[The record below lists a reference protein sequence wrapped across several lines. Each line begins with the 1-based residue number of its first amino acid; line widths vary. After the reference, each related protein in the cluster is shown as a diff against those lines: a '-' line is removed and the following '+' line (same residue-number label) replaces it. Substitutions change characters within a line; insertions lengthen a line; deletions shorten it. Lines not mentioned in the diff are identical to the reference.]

1 MEAFSISPV
10 TASHQTAEPPGAP
23 QGTPQGPRGLGDV
36 FAALLRE
43 ATIRLDARPADLASF
58 ETRRSSGEPPR
69 KMSATEST
77 SSIDSRAVDS
87 NDRRDDAG
95 FRAHGVENDAAAPDP
110 IAPIAPADTDTEAPD
125 DSEFTAPAPEDDA
138 APRAAAGD
146 ATPEPNADD
155 IQLAEGEDTE
165 APAAQDEAAPVPE
178 EIAAPAALPVQ
189 AQSLA
194 ATRATTQSGVPA
206 QAAQQA
212 HAASNVVPAAGRLG
226 VEGGATRVQI
236 TPAAVVA
243 QPNAAL
249 GGGAAVAALAAEA
262 GPAAAQNGA
271 QNAWPG
277 LPNAASET
285 AATATGQAALQP
297 AKPGHRTGLNGPVAG
312 GPVASDTASR
322 AQSATVAQNGSG
334 PTHAASNAAT
344 NAVQRAVTAVETA
357 PASSLQGQSQSAPGQ
372 GAPGQGA
379 TGLAAGEPSNPNP
392 RNAQT
397 TFAESNHQNAGNSGT
412 PGGLSAAA
420 SASEAGV
427 QNRLGQNART
437 GTAQTAT
444 AQTATAQASTA
455 QTGTAQASTAQTGTA
470 QTSTA
475 QTSTAQSLAAT
486 VPGADDAAS
495 AEGSQQPGASRAATG
510 TTQGAHPAALESNQ
524 NNTAQ
529 NNTAQT
535 ARAEGPAQAG
545 VAAQAAAQNA
555 RSGSAVAGTAAAA
568 ERALALASAQ
578 RTEGA
583 GQANANNPMAGG
595 TPGLTL
601 AAARTPQTLPAQARP
616 ATAASLPAHQV
627 AVHIQRAVAAGQG
640 RITISLHPAE
650 LGQIDVKLN
659 IGNDGTVKA
668 IISIERPETFELLQR
683 DARGLEKAL
692 QDAGLKTD
700 SGSLSFNLKGQS
712 EQDTAA
718 GRNGLETGSHD
729 GESDTPAEP
738 EPAPDIIAAAPAT
751 GAGRILDLHV

>member
-23 QGTPQGPRGLGDV
+23 RGTPQGPRGLGDV
-36 FAALLRE
+36 FAALLLE

-194 ATRATTQSGVPA
+194 AARATTQSGVPA

-262 GPAAAQNGA
+262 GPAAAQNGAQSGA

-437 GTAQTAT
+437 GTAQT
-444 AQTATAQASTA
+444 
-455 QTGTAQASTAQTGTA
+455 
-470 QTSTA
+470 STA

-510 TTQGAHPAALESNQ
+510 ATQGAHPAALESNQ

-529 NNTAQT
+529 NSTAQNNTAQN

>member
-23 QGTPQGPRGLGDV
+23 RGTPQGPRGLGDV
-36 FAALLRE
+36 FAVLLRE

-194 ATRATTQSGVPA
+194 AARATTQSGVPA

-262 GPAAAQNGA
+262 GPAAAQNGAQSGA

-437 GTAQTAT
+437 GTAQT
-444 AQTATAQASTA
+444 
-455 QTGTAQASTAQTGTA
+455 
-470 QTSTA
+470 STA

-510 TTQGAHPAALESNQ
+510 ATQGAHPAALESNQ

-529 NNTAQT
+529 NNTAQNNT
-535 ARAEGPAQAG
+535 AQNNTGQNHTAQNARAEGPAQAG

-729 GESDTPAEP
+729 GESDTTAEP